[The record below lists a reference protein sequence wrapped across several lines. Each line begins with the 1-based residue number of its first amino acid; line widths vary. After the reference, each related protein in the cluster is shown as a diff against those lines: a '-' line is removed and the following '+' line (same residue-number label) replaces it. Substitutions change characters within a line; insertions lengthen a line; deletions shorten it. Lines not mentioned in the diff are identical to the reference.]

1 MNGISVRV
9 LKKKNNVYIQ
19 ERESDYFKEWCIRH
33 EGVKKQEIKKCKEG
47 KTKKRNGM
55 EETHNYLPSP
65 SSQEIYLNGFASSR
79 QNIALLDCKLLGYE

>member
-1 MNGISVRV
+1 MHQAWGS
-9 LKKKNNVYIQ
+9 
-19 ERESDYFKEWCIRH
+19 KEARD
-33 EGVKKQEIKKCKEG
+33 KEG